1 MTKIKLNWMS
11 KEELR
16 QLRRADR
23 AEAFLDSLAGHRFL
37 NDLDALGWMLV
48 PRILRPLLPELH
60 KDGWPVPIG
69 TRAKWPSW
77 CNHEYSAAEMAKRAK
92 PQRPKLRLV
101 EKHPD
106 DTA

>member
-1 MTKIKLNWMS
+1 MTKPPKLNWS

-16 QLRRADR
+16 EFRRQDR
-23 AEAFLDSLAGHRFL
+23 AEAFLDSRAGHQFL

-48 PRILRPLLPELH
+48 PQHLRPLLPELH
-60 KDGWPVPIG
+60 KDGWPVSID

-77 CNHEYSAAEMAKRAK
+77 CNHEFSAAERVKAKRAK
-92 PQRPKLRLV
+92 PKLRLV